1 MKLEKFKIVLK
12 LKIFTSKFSVNF
24 TPLKTVLQKV
34 LAEKKMS
41 AKFSAAEICVVA
53 EKLFLAELPQ
63 LDGKFAVKFVKNG
76 TLRIAVISSSLAAE
90 MRLAESEVLN
100 LLKNRGGGV
109 KTIRYSIG
117 KLPEKILP
125 F

>member
-1 MKLEKFKIVLK
+1 MN
-12 LKIFTSKFSVNF
+12 FTS
-24 TPLKTVLQKV
+24 LKTVLQKV

-63 LDGKFAVKFVKNG
+63 LDGKFAVKFVKNEI
-76 TLRIAVISSSLAAE
+76 LQIAVISSSLAAE
-90 MRLAESEVLN
+90 MRLAESTILPA
-100 LLKNRGGGV
+100 LQKRGSV

-117 KLPEKILP
+117 KLPEKVLP